1 MRQLPA
7 LAALTLLLAACAAG
21 PDPQA
26 PRPRLTALSPA
37 GEPLSAPTPDPD
49 AYRAA
54 LTDWFRRADRNGDG
68 VVDRIEL
75 LADTDRAFT
84 AFDLNRDGRITAAE
98 LTEYRLRSPFRAP
111 PEPAGGGRP
120 GAEGAPGGDPSAG
133 GVVPRE
139 RAARSRARP
148 RLDAVMSADTDAD
161 FQVTAA
167 ELRTQAEARF
177 AAADADG
184 DGRLT
189 LEEVQALAAR
199 TLEAAARALDPRRR

>member
-7 LAALTLLLAACAAG
+7 FAALTLLLAACAG
-21 PDPQA
+21 SDPDI

-37 GEPLSAPTPDPD
+37 GELLSAPTPDPE

-68 VVDRIEL
+68 AVDRIEL
-75 LADTDRAFT
+75 LADTDRAFA

-111 PEPAGGGRP
+111 PEPTGRDRP
-120 GAEGAPGGDPSAG
+120 GTEGTPGGDPSAA

-189 LEEVQALAAR
+189 LEEVQALATR
-199 TLEAAARALDPRRR
+199 TLEAAARAVDPRRR